1 MVAALKFP
9 PIGRRSDNESAT
21 DLRESDSLPLR
32 STPTAPGLFEG
43 RMRDT
48 RPASEPSQPSYMRMR
63 RPRGSERRVFE
74 RKVASGRVSG
84 RRTDHSVHAHK
95 MPYLNLS
102 LSDLSVGGMRA
113 QSQDAVEP
121 GEHVVVFFPPQGTQ
135 MGWDAYG
142 RVVRCLPKGHGY
154 EVAMEFDPL
163 PAA

>member
-9 PIGRRSDNESAT
+9 PLGRQNDDTLELEPRIAPET
-21 DLRESDSLPLR
+21 DPQPNPFQD
-32 STPTAPGLFEG
+32 
-43 RMRDT
+43 RMRDRQPVT
-48 RPASEPSQPSYMRMR
+48 EPSYMRMR
-63 RPRGSERRVFE
+63 TRRGSERRVFE
-74 RKVASGRVSG
+74 RKAASGRVSG

-102 LSDLSVGGMRA
+102 LDDISVGGMRA
-113 QSQDAVEP
+113 QSQEMVEP
-121 GEHVVVFFPPQGTQ
+121 GEHVVVFFPPQGNQ

-154 EVAMEFDPL
+154 EVALEFDPL